1 MSTAGISAFESTVHS
16 TNVWLHDLMDLMGW
30 QDKHRAYHALRVVL
44 HTLRDRLPVDQAAA
58 FGAQLPMLV
67 RGFYYE
73 GWHPGGKP
81 AKQRKKEEFLAHV
94 AAEMGDNPFETPEQ
108 IARAVFQVIARH
120 VSPGEV
126 EHLNL
131 TLPRELRELWSEE
144 AHSLW
149 F

>member
-1 MSTAGISAFESTVHS
+1 MSTTNNAAFDSTIHT
-16 TNVWLHDLMDLMGW
+16 TNVCLHELMDLMGW

-44 HTLRDRLPVDQAAA
+44 HALRDRLPVDQAAA

-81 AKQRKKEEFLAHV
+81 VRVRHKGEFLAQV
-94 AAEMGDNPFETPEQ
+94 AADFGGNPFETPEQ

-120 VSPGEV
+120 VTPGEIA
-126 EHLNL
+126 HLKL
-131 TLPRELRELWSEE
+131 TLPGELRSLWSEE
-144 AHSLW
+144 VHSLW